1 MEKQKLAILGSTGSI
16 GTQTLEIVDAYP
28 ENFEV
33 NTLTANDNWQ
43 LLAQQA
49 IKYQPDSVVIANE
62 THYKQLKDELSG
74 HLIKVYAGSDAVE
87 QVVESSEVDT
97 VVTALVG
104 YSGLFPTVNAIKHSK
119 KIALANKETLVVAGE
134 IVMALSDKYNAP
146 ILPVD
151 SEHSAIFQSLVGE
164 VSPIEKIIITAS
176 GGPFLR
182 KTKAELESVT
192 VKDAL
197 RHPNWVMGNK
207 ITIDSATL
215 MNKGFEVIEARW
227 LFDLKPSQ
235 IEVVVHPG
243 SVIHSMVQFADGAI
257 KAQMGVPDMKLPIQY
272 ALTFPLRYKINDSR
286 FNFTNGTV
294 FEFFTPDYDRFPLL
308 RLAYESLE
316 RGGNMACVIN
326 SANEIAVREF
336 LNSKISFTDISR
348 IIHKTVETVEFVKHP
363 TLDEYKLIDAESRKV
378 AQGFVK

>member
-134 IVMALSDKYNAP
+134 IVMALADKYNAP

-336 LNSKISFTDISR
+336 LNGKISFTDISS

>member
-134 IVMALSDKYNAP
+134 IVMALADKYNAP

>member
-87 QVVESSEVDT
+87 QVVESSDVDT

-134 IVMALSDKYNAP
+134 IVMALADKYNAP

-336 LNSKISFTDISR
+336 LNGKTSFTDISR